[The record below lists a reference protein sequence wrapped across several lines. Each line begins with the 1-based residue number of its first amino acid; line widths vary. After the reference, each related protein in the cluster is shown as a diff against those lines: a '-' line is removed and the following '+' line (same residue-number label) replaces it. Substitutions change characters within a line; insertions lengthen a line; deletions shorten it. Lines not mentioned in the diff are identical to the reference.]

1 MPKALHHVVQAM
13 ARQWRVSPSD
23 VQIFDVGHGLVQF
36 VFSSM
41 EIKLRVYQTQP
52 WAYKSAIM
60 HLVPWEEPSQALYDR
75 LQFMSLVIQLMDL
88 PRHCNSVKFA
98 CKLVQ
103 PLGSL
108 IKDDMYSTRPGGQGQ
123 HFVKC
128 LIQIDLLRSIQGR
141 IQAVTPRQLPF
152 WVKLRY
158 EDLPAVCFACGLLG
172 HGHRHCPYLALLPN
186 ISEERGH
193 WMMTKP
199 FGYKVRAEDLS
210 EASPSKQKPKHLK
223 PIPYVFHTM
232 VNADGISMPELG
244 HSSMSASSSM
254 ICEAAITP
262 PIPSMVSP
270 SSTISLLSGFR
281 CTVSQNLRTFE
292 MKTGFLN
299 CCISQP
305 SSKPTVVPIPAI
317 RGISLCSYIPGSS
330 SLFYCTGPA
339 FMDDVSSYNESHF
352 SEFSMAEIQVLNI
365 SDKKRHREGDD
376 EADSPISSKR
386 LKLIPELT
394 IADFPEHALNLELLP
409 EDLMD
414 GDDNL
419 DVHPITDST
428 SLGMEVRPQGPPPP
442 G

>member
-1 MPKALHHVVQAM
+1 MPKPLHHVVQAM

-23 VQIFDVGHGLVQF
+23 VQLFDVGHGLVQF

-75 LQFMSLVIQLMDL
+75 LQFMPLVIQLMDL

-108 IKDDMYSTRPGGQGQ
+108 IK
-123 HFVKC
+123 
-128 LIQIDLLRSIQGR
+128 
-141 IQAVTPRQLPF
+141 
-152 WVKLRY
+152 
-158 EDLPAVCFACGLLG
+158 
-172 HGHRHCPYLALLPN
+172 
-186 ISEERGH
+186 
-193 WMMTKP
+193 
-199 FGYKVRAEDLS
+199 AEDFS
-210 EASPSKQKPKHLK
+210 EASTSKQKPKHLK

-232 VNADGISMPELG
+232 VNVDDISVPELG
-244 HSSMSASSSM
+244 HSSTSASSSM

-262 PIPSMVSP
+262 PIPGMVSP

-305 SSKPTVVPIPAI
+305 SSKQTIPIPAI
-317 RGISLCSYIPGSS
+317 
-330 SLFYCTGPA
+330 
-339 FMDDVSSYNESHF
+339 
-352 SEFSMAEIQVLNI
+352 
-365 SDKKRHREGDD
+365 
-376 EADSPISSKR
+376 
-386 LKLIPELT
+386 
-394 IADFPEHALNLELLP
+394 
-409 EDLMD
+409 
-414 GDDNL
+414 
-419 DVHPITDST
+419 
-428 SLGMEVRPQGPPPP
+428 
-442 G
+442 

>member
-1 MPKALHHVVQAM
+1 MQAM

-23 VQIFDVGHGLVQF
+23 VQMFDVGHGLVQF

-75 LQFMSLVIQLMDL
+75 LQFMPLVIQLMDL

-108 IKDDMYSTRPGGQGQ
+108 IKADMYSTRPGGQGQ

-128 LIQIDLLRSIQGR
+128 LIRIDLLRSIQGR

-152 WVKLRY
+152 WVKLMY
-158 EDLPAVCFACGLLG
+158 EDLPAVCFACGILG

-199 FGYKVRAEDLS
+199 FGYKVRAEDFS
-210 EASPSKQKPKHLK
+210 EASISKQKPKHLK

-232 VNADGISMPELG
+232 VNADGISVPELG
-244 HSSMSASSSM
+244 HSSTSASSSM

-262 PIPSMVSP
+262 PIP
-270 SSTISLLSGFR
+270 
-281 CTVSQNLRTFE
+281 
-292 MKTGFLN
+292 
-299 CCISQP
+299 
-305 SSKPTVVPIPAI
+305 
-317 RGISLCSYIPGSS
+317 
-330 SLFYCTGPA
+330 
-339 FMDDVSSYNESHF
+339 
-352 SEFSMAEIQVLNI
+352 EIQVLNI

-376 EADSPISSKR
+376 EADSPTSSKR

-419 DVHPITDST
+419 EVHPIIDST